1 MAFNRSGTQKMNSVD
16 KIANNTCI
24 YGIMGGLRPT
34 ATGYF
39 NAPGMVYDKATNSF
53 NYWDSAT
60 QQVTWWPSLPCR
72 PLPGQQS
79 MAGWLSGRGLLS
91 RNPAGSA
98 MVGRLYPGGGVRC
111 CP

>member
-1 MAFNRSGTQKMNSVD
+1 MRSGPGYNKVRLIT
-16 KIANNTCI
+16 NNTCTF
-24 YGIMGGLRPT
+24 GIMGGLRPT
-34 ATGYF
+34 ATGF
-39 NAPGMVYDKATNSF
+39 WGNTNGFVYDKATNSF

-72 PLPGQQS
+72 PLPGQQG
-79 MAGWLSGRGLLS
+79 MAGWLGSRGLLS

-98 MVGRLYPGGGVRC
+98 MVGRLYPGGGIRC